1 MCWGFSWPFPFGC
14 ATDPAAVLAR
24 KEQKTSTRG
33 EVAMVRV
40 TLALSLAAGL
50 ATAASA
56 AEFVPVSDKSEF
68 LDVLAGRELHIGL
81 YSLALNV
88 TPDGRIAGS
97 ALGWDI
103 TGTWSW
109 QDGYFCREM
118 DWSGTAIPF
127 DCQLVELRGD
137 TEMRFTVARGEGRS
151 AKFRLR

>member
-1 MCWGFSWPFPFGC
+1 
-14 ATDPAAVLAR
+14 
-24 KEQKTSTRG
+24 
-33 EVAMVRV
+33 MVR
-40 TLALSLAAGL
+40 LAFAFSVLPCL
-50 ATAASA
+50 ATAAMASA
-56 AEFVPVSDKSEF
+56 ADFAPVTDKSAF
-68 LDVLAGRELHIGL
+68 IDLVDGRELRIGIYDL
-81 YSLALNV
+81 SLNV

-127 DCQLVELRGD
+127 NCQLVELRGD
-137 TEMRFTVARGEGRS
+137 NEMRFTVDRGEGRS